1 LEKQIR
7 QIITEGDTLKI
18 KLLFFLILTFCII
31 NINSVLAAT
40 VSISS
45 AYVNDKTVSVEGVVR
60 DSAKNQQIVV
70 MISDILSGDSYKDVR
85 YFNQLDFQNIKS
97 NNDSFSLKIDISD
110 LLSENTVYVAR
121 VGGTDIANPAQMIIT
136 TYNDSVEVLL
146 GDVNLD
152 GNITASDAAI
162 TLQHVLFNLEY
173 LQQKQIDAMK
183 VTKSEIITSENAAQ
197 ILAKVLDSMYI
208 FPINQ

>member
-1 LEKQIR
+1 
-7 QIITEGDTLKI
+7 
-18 KLLFFLILTFCII
+18 
-31 NINSVLAAT
+31 
-40 VSISS
+40 
-45 AYVNDKTVSVEGVVR
+45 
-60 DSAKNQQIVV
+60 
-70 MISDILSGDSYKDVR
+70 
-85 YFNQLDFQNIKS
+85 LDFQNIKS

>member
-1 LEKQIR
+1 MEKQIR

-110 LLSENTVYVAR
+110 LLSENTVYVVR

-136 TYNDSVEVLL
+136 TYNDNIEVLL

-152 GNITASDAAI
+152 GSITAADAAI
-162 TLQHVLFNLEY
+162 TLQHVLFNLDY

>member
-110 LLSENTVYVAR
+110 LLSENTVYVVR

-136 TYNDSVEVLL
+136 TYNDNIEVLL

-152 GNITASDAAI
+152 GSITAADAAI
-162 TLQHVLFNLEY
+162 TLQHVLFNLDY